1 MSEKIV
7 ISVGESKRSTHWV
20 PKEVTWGQLCD
31 KLKTPKV
38 TSETVSEYAAMSKE
52 QRGEIKDVGGYVGGR
67 IEGGNRKAGAIT
79 DRQLVC
85 LDADYGDLSLWDTW
99 DLMVGKACLMHTS
112 HSHTPEKP
120 RLRFVIPLSR
130 AVSAA
135 EYEPIARRIAEWLD
149 INAFDDTTY
158 EASRLMYW
166 GSCSSDAEYICRVY
180 DGPWVDPDEVLA
192 TYADWHDMRS
202 WPTSDRQTTV
212 IKRQGDVQ
220 GDPLTKPGVIG
231 AFNRAYTVTEA
242 IDKFLPP
249 DTYAHVEGDRWTYVP
264 GSGSAGVVIYDDN
277 RFIYSHHETDP
288 ISKRLCSAFDM
299 VRIHMYGYLDDGSD
313 AAIGDLPSM
322 AAMKTLC
329 QNDEK
334 VRAELADGVLQT
346 PESVFERKT
355 DLEHFTGDLTEVG
368 LSVVLSDTYGYG
380 IMRNK
385 AFGWMFWD
393 GVKWV
398 LDADAEA
405 SMLMMK
411 FTDDLYQAARMK
423 MKLAADKASM
433 EQAKRE
439 FSTVCRLRTAP
450 GISHLTTILKSIS
463 NEPRT
468 DSFDADPWALNTP
481 DGIIDLRTGAISAH
495 DPKARCTKCTAV
507 SPGSNGVQQ
516 WLKFI
521 EHITAGDREFAE
533 YLQTLA
539 GMAAVG
545 AVYEEGLVISYGRGG
560 NGKSTFFGALKAVFG
575 DYAKA
580 INADVLAP
588 SWGVRPDQ
596 SYIAA
601 LRGVRLAVLGETE
614 ESASMSTAQLKR
626 ITSRDVISARAL
638 YKDPM
643 EVTPTHTTI
652 MHTNHL
658 PRLGSMDGGT
668 RRRIAVAPFPATLQP
683 EQVITDYQGVLFR
696 ECGPAILQWVVDGAV
711 RFYNNGCKLPKPD
724 CVLQATQKYTDDEDW
739 FGTFLRDKCETGTD
753 YAVQTSE
760 LFGAYLDWAREQN
773 MSHTKRQNDFA
784 RLLEAAGF
792 ERVRNGGTR
801 LWKGLRLTSGA
812 VNL

>member
-1 MSEKIV
+1 MPKLT
-7 ISVGESKRSTHWV
+7 ISIGESKRSTHWV
-20 PKEVTWGQLCD
+20 PREVTWEQLCR
-31 KLKTPKV
+31 KLQTPVV
-38 TSETVSEYAAMSKE
+38 TEETVSEYAAMSKE

-99 DLMVGKACLMHTS
+99 DLMVGKACLMHSS
-112 HSHTPEKP
+112 HSHTPETP

-149 INAFDDTTY
+149 INSFDDTTY

-166 GSCSSDAEYICRVY
+166 GSCSRDAEYVCKVY
-180 DGPWVDPDEVLA
+180 DGPWVNPDEVLA
-192 TYADWHDMRS
+192 TYDDWRDMRL
-202 WPTSDRQTTV
+202 WPVSDRQTCV

-231 AFNRAYTVTEA
+231 AFNRAYTVSAA
-242 IDKFLPP
+242 IEQFLP
-249 DTYAHVEGDRWTYVP
+249 DTYTRVTDDRWTYTR
-264 GSGSAGVVIYDDN
+264 GSGTAGAVIYDNDT
-277 RFIYSHHETDP
+277 FIYSNHDTDP
-288 ISKRLCSAFDM
+288 ISRRLCSAFDM
-299 VRIHMYGYLDDGSD
+299 VRIHLFGDLDKGST
-313 AAIGDLPSM
+313 ASIGDLPSM
-322 AAMKTLC
+322 DAMKNLC

-334 VRAELADGVLQT
+334 VRKELADGVLQT

-368 LSVVLSDTYGYG
+368 LSVILSDTYGYG
-380 IMRNK
+380 MMRNK

-423 MKLAADKASM
+423 MQLATDKASIT
-433 EQAKRE
+433 QAKAE
-439 FSTVCRLRTAP
+439 FATVCKLRTAP
-450 GISHLTTILKSIS
+450 GISHLTTILKAIA

-481 DGIIDLRTGAISAH
+481 EGIIDLRTGEISAH

-507 SPGSNGVQQ
+507 SPGSNGNQR
-516 WLKFI
+516 WLEFI
-521 EHITAGDREFAE
+521 QHITDGDAEFAE
-533 YLQTLA
+533 YLQMLA

-545 AVYEEGLVISYGRGG
+545 AVYEEGLIISFGRGG

-575 DYAKA
+575 DYARA
-580 INADVLAP
+580 INADVLVP

-614 ESASMSTAQLKR
+614 ESASMSIAQLKR

-643 EVTPTHTTI
+643 EFIPTHTTI

-668 RRRIAVAPFPATLQP
+668 KRRIAVAPFPATLPP

-696 ECGPAILQWVVDGAV
+696 ECGPAIMQWVVDGAV
-711 RFYNNGCKLPKPD
+711 KFYNNGCKLPKPN
-724 CVLQATQKYTDDEDW
+724 CVLQATQDYLNDEDW
-739 FGTFLRDKCETGTD
+739 FGTFLRDRCETG
-753 YAVQTSE
+753 SE
-760 LFGAYLDWAREQN
+760 YQASASEIFGEYLNWARDQN
-773 MSHTKRQNDFA
+773 MAHTKRKQDFA
-784 RLLEAAGF
+784 KLLEGCGF
-792 ERVRNGGTR
+792 TRTR
-801 LWKGLRLTSGA
+801 LSGGERAWKGLKIRNETT
-812 VNL
+812 